1 MRRALVWTL
10 ALLLAP
16 TTAAQSM
23 PPGHVI
29 YCSHDCL
36 PYDVNDE
43 DTSNVPVN
51 VVLYAHILDAL
62 QRAPLNVIP
71 PDLGKEPDINRG
83 FPTPTLKVAEDVLW
97 FNNNGFVM
105 YHMPTFM
112 RYEGQGLN
120 QDGPLAY
127 QMNLSKEGAKLF
139 WYMSPHA
146 VPQSNS
152 TASPVGSIGAMP
164 MVTVSATIETGRHP
178 GYGELIA
185 HGSTSTPAMIGAP
198 TTDYAYEF
206 EVPLT
211 VVLDKVPPEEGF
223 VVHVTWQQLG
233 TEESQIAQSDWRIR
247 TGPRFAP
254 RVILPVENPMRL
266 SEVTTI
272 YRSGTHY
279 LVTDITSL
287 FGAYD
292 LNPFSLNMTFRDG
305 PMAAGKPQPIYYFP
319 NSRVPHTVRIVWA
332 LPPESPDV
340 PGLKAG
346 TYDFKLA
353 ASNLWGT
360 YAMNATVPLD
370 ILQFS
375 SAKSKTP
382 GPELPLLL
390 VGIAMLAIVLRRRH
404 N

>member
-23 PPGHVI
+23 PPGHVL
-29 YCSHDCL
+29 YCSKDCL
-36 PYDVNDE
+36 PFDVND
-43 DTSNVPVN
+43 DDNSNVPVN
-51 VVLYAHILDAL
+51 VILYAHILDPL
-62 QRAPLNVIP
+62 QRAPLNVVP
-71 PDLGKEPDINRG
+71 PDLSREPDVNRG
-83 FPTPTLKVAEDVLW
+83 MLPPTLKVEQDVLW
-97 FNNNGFVM
+97 FNNNEFLM
-105 YHMPTFM
+105 FHMPTFV

-127 QMNLSKEGAKLF
+127 QMNLSKTGAKLF
-139 WYMSPHA
+139 WYMSPHI
-146 VPQSNS
+146 VPQNNS

-164 MVTVSATIETGRHP
+164 MISVSATIETGRHA

-185 HGSTSTPAMIGAP
+185 QGSTSTPVMVGAP

-206 EVPLT
+206 EIPLT
-211 VVLDKVPPEEGF
+211 VVLDTVPPEEGF
-223 VVHVTWQQLG
+223 VVQIKWNQLG
-233 TEESQIAQSDWRIR
+233 DEDQEIAQNDWRIR
-247 TGPRFAP
+247 SGPRFAP
-254 RVILPVENPMRL
+254 RLILPVENPMRL
-266 SEVTTI
+266 SEVTSI

-292 LNPFSLNMTFRDG
+292 LNPFSLNMTFHDG
-305 PMAAGKPQPIYYFP
+305 PMVAGKPQPIYYFP

-332 LPPESPDV
+332 LPPESPDT
-340 PGLKAG
+340 PSLKAG
-346 TYDFKLA
+346 TYEFKLMV
-353 ASNLWGT
+353 SNLWGT
-360 YAMNATVPLD
+360 YALNETVPLD

-390 VGIAMLAIVLRRRH
+390 MGLAMTAIALRRRH